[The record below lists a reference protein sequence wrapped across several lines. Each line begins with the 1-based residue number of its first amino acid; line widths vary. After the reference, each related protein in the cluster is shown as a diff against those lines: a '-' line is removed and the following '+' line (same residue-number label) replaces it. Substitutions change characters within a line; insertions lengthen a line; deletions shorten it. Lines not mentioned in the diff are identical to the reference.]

1 MLVTDILSA
10 VTLPANT
17 NPNIYF
23 GTDKIIYFSLYEILA
38 NGDLSPIYT
47 PKTRINYAWSSL
59 VTDMQSGIIQA
70 YYSILAPTKN
80 ELYRFSMKAG
90 KSYAIGLSG
99 DLFVAPSVGAS
110 AFYASENGQFLKQVY
125 LYDVEKQQKQSISVA
140 PLVRLRTN
148 KTLVTITDVNIFSSV
163 SAFSKNTYT
172 GENIPTNP
180 NDWWGYYTY
189 SVTEIHFQHT
199 EALQGIV
206 RYEVTCYAYTKVFE
220 PKTVNES
227 ISYAFTTV
235 ASSMGVVEIKG
246 YNAKGTLVLNVSK

>member
-1 MLVTDILSA
+1 LLVTDILSA

-23 GTDKIIYFSLYEILA
+23 GTDKIVYFSLYEILD

-59 VTDMQSGIIQA
+59 VTEMQSGIIQA

-99 DLFVAPSVGAS
+99 DLFVAPTVGAS
-110 AFYASENGQFLKQVY
+110 AFYTSENGQFLKQVY
-125 LYDVEKQQKQSISVA
+125 LYDVEKQQKQNITVA

-148 KTLVTITDVNIFSSV
+148 KALSTITDANIFSNV
-163 SAFSKNTYT
+163 TNFAKNTYT

-180 NDWWGYYTY
+180 NDWWGHYTY
-189 SVTEIHFQHT
+189 SVTEIRFQHT
-199 EALQGIV
+199 EAVQGII
-206 RYEVTCYAYTKVFE
+206 RYEVKYAGSTKVLE
-220 PKTVNES
+220 PQFVNEFFFC
-227 ISYAFTTV
+227 AFVTI
-235 ASSMGVVEIKG
+235 ASMGVVEIKG
-246 YNAKGTLVLNVSK
+246 YDVKGALVLNVSNL